1 MAAAPLPT
9 DERIADLRATL
20 ERTRANLVELDADV
34 TRKTLESS
42 STLEGRTAETWSK
55 ASRQF
60 ASLWQGQLSLD
71 SVLDEIVS
79 VRGTRASV
87 PKSALGRLH
96 ELFNGTPVALPRTG
110 PDAGARSLTE
120 GTTPNELLS
129 IDEVITR
136 MSSEYSAVI
145 TVVDAVHAVWSE
157 ILPEL
162 ESLQATVTDLERM
175 AAQIGAHRPNQL
187 GPARR
192 MLDEHERSARNDPLA
207 VPAGVLSSLR
217 ASVDQAGAPIR
228 EAIDAAGEVEG
239 DLQAVQASL
248 DDCRQSLTRVRADLE
263 RPEIKVAVPGGAPA
277 ALDGIEADL
286 ARWQEQCD
294 AVRRTA
300 SSRPVEAK
308 RAAVGLADALAG
320 LQHRIDE
327 LGSFEAV
334 GVATRDELRGRLA
347 ALRAKAQATG
357 KNEDPELDR
366 IHDAARNILFAAPCD
381 LEQAERLVGE
391 YQQTLR
397 SIQAGTR

>member
-1 MAAAPLPT
+1 MAAAPLPA
-9 DERIADLRATL
+9 DQRIADLRATL

-42 STLEGRTAETWSK
+42 TTLEGRTAEIWSR

-60 ASLWQGQLSLD
+60 ASLWQGQLTLD
-71 SVLDEIVS
+71 SVLEEIVS
-79 VRGTRASV
+79 ARGTRASI
-87 PKSALGRLH
+87 PKSALGHLH
-96 ELFNGTPVALPRTG
+96 ELLNGTPVALPRTG
-110 PDAGARSLTE
+110 PDAAARSLTE

-136 MSSEYSAVI
+136 MSDEYSAVI
-145 TVVDAVHAVWSE
+145 TVVDAVHGVWSE

-162 ESLQATVTDLERM
+162 ESLQATVTDLERL

-187 GPARR
+187 GLARR

-207 VPAGVLSSLR
+207 VSAEVLSSLR
-217 ASVDQAGAPIR
+217 TTVDQAGAPIR
-228 EAIDAAGEVEG
+228 QAIDAAGEVEG

-248 DDCRQSLTRVRADLE
+248 DDCRRSLTRVRTDLE
-263 RPEIKVAVPGGAPA
+263 RPETKVAVPSGATA
-277 ALDGIEADL
+277 AVDEIEADL
-286 ARWQEQCD
+286 ARWQDQCD

-300 SSRPVEAK
+300 STRPIEAK
-308 RAAVGLADALAG
+308 RAAVGLAHALAG

-327 LGSFEAV
+327 LGSFEAA

-357 KNEDPELDR
+357 RNEDPELDR
-366 IHDAARNILFAAPCD
+366 IHDAARDILFSAPCD
-381 LEQAERLVGE
+381 LQRAESLVGE

-397 SIQAGTR
+397 SIQSGTQ